1 MLYFWVLSSEQ
12 NSGVRNEELN
22 TGVVK
27 IRKEDDIF

>member
-12 NSGVRNEELN
+12 NSGVRNAELN
-22 TGVVK
+22 TGIVK